1 VAPTPPP
8 PPTTPPTTPA
18 VPPAR
23 RGRFVVLNFDN
34 ADIEIVIQAASEL
47 LGFNYV
53 LAPDVRGK
61 VTVQTSERVA
71 VEDAFGVL
79 LAILEL
85 HGFTAIKSG
94 NLYKIVRIEGARE
107 RAVPTIIGLTP
118 DPVRTTDEIITQIVP
133 LRFSSVADLTTLLRP
148 LVSARGTLIAH
159 RETNVLIITD
169 AASNIRRLLD
179 IVRHVDVE
187 VAVEELQIVPIRF
200 ADAADLATILNQL
213 FQSGRV
219 RAASVP
225 GAPPAPPTAPPPA
238 PAARR
243 RPSRARAS
251 AWMSPASPAKTRSGR
266 PESTSTTVTTPR
278 VGSPCRPPTNS
289 RLPSALNAT
298 PQVAFLPLII
308 VWVGI
313 GLWSKIVVIFLLTV
327 LPVAINALASVKTVD
342 ARLLRVAKSFGAP
355 EWQVFKNIILPSSVP
370 FLLTGLR
377 LGVGRA
383 MIGIV
388 VGELYAATAGVGFM
402 IHVAGSSFQTDK
414 VFVGVLIIALTGL
427 GLIEVIRRV
436 ERRVEVWRPK
446 VGAA

>member
-1 VAPTPPP
+1 VTPR
-8 PPTTPPTTPA
+8 
-18 VPPAR
+18 AR
-23 RGRFVVLNFDN
+23 PLAWYLEHERTILGVSAVVLFFVFWEGLTRGWW
-34 ADIEIVIQAASEL
+34 ADLLAPLIGASAERWRVKPIFVSSPTVIAASFYRVFFVTGEIWNDL
-47 LGFNYV
+47 RVSGLEYVLGF
-53 LAPDVRGK
+53 
-61 VTVQTSERVA
+61 
-71 VEDAFGVL
+71 L
-79 LAILEL
+79 LAI
-85 HGFTAIKSG
+85 
-94 NLYKIVRIEGARE
+94 
-107 RAVPTIIGLTP
+107 AVGIPLGLAAGWY
-118 DPVRTTDEIITQIVP
+118 R
-133 LRFSSVADLTTLLRP
+133 RFAC
-148 LVSARGTLIAH
+148 
-159 RETNVLIITD
+159 
-169 AASNIRRLLD
+169 
-179 IVRHVDVE
+179 
-187 VAVEELQIVPIRF
+187 AVEPFL
-200 ADAADLATILNQL
+200 
-213 FQSGRV
+213 
-219 RAASVP
+219 
-225 GAPPAPPTAPPPA
+225 
-238 PAARR
+238 
-243 RPSRARAS
+243 
-251 AWMSPASPAKTRSGR
+251 
-266 PESTSTTVTTPR
+266 
-278 VGSPCRPPTNS
+278 
-289 RLPSALNAT
+289 SALNAT